1 MTILRRPFSSSDLGM
16 GDEDWY
22 YLARD
27 TETDRVFVYHE
38 WSHRRGASHEGGNE
52 DIELDAFLQHPGFA
66 QDQLR
71 ALIGSL
77 AVA

>member
-1 MTILRRPFSSSDLGM
+1 M

-27 TETDRVFVYHE
+27 TEIGRVFVYHE
-38 WSHRRGASHEGGNE
+38 WSHRRGQSHAGGNE
-52 DIELDAFLQHPGFA
+52 DIELDAFLRHQGMA
-66 QDQLR
+66 QDHLR

-77 AVA
+77 AVE